1 MVGFDQCSAVRTQM
15 SLGAE
20 DFGILPKAFVVMVNG
35 KQIHRHYT
43 ALQRQSFEID
53 LFEKHTATVIDK
65 YPG

>member
-1 MVGFDQCSAVRTQM
+1 M

-43 ALQRQSFEID
+43 ALQRQSLDID